1 MVLCF
6 DFCYFRMGRIVI
18 NDGLTV
24 QNDVDIA
31 LIYRTKEQ

>member
-1 MVLCF
+1 LLLS
-6 DFCYFRMGRIVI
+6 